1 MSLRLPRALTVC
13 ASLGVLSLTS
23 TASAQWFAS
32 GNPCCAQPIRKVC
45 YRTVP
50 VTEYRQVRQTVQ
62 KPVYETKW
70 VNRQFT
76 EYRPVTETRTATI
89 PTVSYQNV
97 TELKTVCRNAGY
109 WRTRYQCNP
118 RMSPCQYDN
127 RPDLLGWFN
136 RTGYSIRQS
145 FTPRVI
151 AFREYVPQTVVQQ
164 IPVTRRIV
172 HRGTRQVSYKVT
184 RLVRHTTT
192 RKVAIR
198 TVRYVSQQ
206 IVTTRPVTVMRTI
219 PIGTA
224 VAYGYSPYYGASTAT
239 ALAPQPTPAG
249 TTKRTADSDRSKLAP
264 VPQPKKFSRETSP
277 GSGSGD
283 GSADAGPARR
293 NLLHQPTA
301 PARRGLRSVPSIVRA
316 HRWMP
321 SRRHVSPT
329 SRPSGEGPVLSVAG
343 TR

>member
-1 MSLRLPRALTVC
+1 MSLRLPRALTVG
-13 ASLGVLSLTS
+13 ASLALLSLTS
-23 TASAQWFAS
+23 TASAQWYAS
-32 GNPCCAQPIRKVC
+32 GNSCCAQPIRQVC

-76 EYRPVTETRTATI
+76 EYRPVTESRTATI
-89 PTVSYQNV
+89 PTVSYENV

-118 RMSPCQYDN
+118 KMSPCQYDN
-127 RPDLLGWFN
+127 RPHLLGWLN
-136 RTGYSIRQS
+136 RTGYSIRQT

-151 AFREYVPQTVVQQ
+151 AFREYVPQVVAQQ
-164 IPVTRRIV
+164 VPVTRRVV

-184 RLVRHTTT
+184 RLVPHTTT

-198 TVRYVSQQ
+198 TVRYVAQQ

-219 PIGTA
+219 PIGTT
-224 VAYGYSPYYGASTAT
+224 VAYAYGVPTTT
-239 ALAPQPTPAG
+239 ALGPQPTPVG
-249 TTKRTADSDRSKLAP
+249 TTKRTADAKRNKFAP
-264 VPQPKKFSRETSP
+264 APKPKKFRRGTTRDDST
-277 GSGSGD
+277 
-283 GSADAGPARR
+283 DAGEAQR
-293 NLLHQPTA
+293 NLLHKSAVPVKRS
-301 PARRGLRSVPSIVRA
+301 RRPVPSIVRVQ
-316 HRWMP
+316 RWMP
-321 SRRHVSPT
+321 SRRISRT
-329 SRPSGEGPVLSVAG
+329 SCPSDQGPVLSVAG